1 MRTPNSVRPIH
12 KESEMAA
19 ARQMYGGLRIAAE
32 GGAGAPA
39 PLPIDAQSAFLS
51 VFFFFFCYLQHFR
64 YKTGVVTVTVCP
76 I

>member
-1 MRTPNSVRPIH
+1 
-12 KESEMAA
+12 MAA

-39 PLPIDAQSAFLS
+39 PLPFDAQRAFLS
-51 VFFFFFCYLQHFR
+51 VFFFFFLGHLQHFR
-64 YKTGVVTVTVCP
+64 YKTGVVTVTDCP